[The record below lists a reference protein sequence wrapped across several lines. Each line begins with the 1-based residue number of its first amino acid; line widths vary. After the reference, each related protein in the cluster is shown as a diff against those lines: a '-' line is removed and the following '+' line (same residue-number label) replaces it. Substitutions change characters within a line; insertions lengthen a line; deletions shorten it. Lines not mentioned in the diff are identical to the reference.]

1 MRSILFLLLLVL
13 AFGCRKDTH
22 DLGEDYNK
30 FIGFWIEKDG
40 DASSSYEFMENS
52 KIRFQQG
59 LDRGYSSRIV
69 VFEKFGIEQETGW
82 ERYMVQLKSGIQ
94 FSLMISSTGDSLWT
108 GGTSV
113 DENSIQQQ
121 TKQYYIKD

>member
-1 MRSILFLLLLVL
+1 
-13 AFGCRKDTH
+13 
-22 DLGEDYNK
+22 
-30 FIGFWIEKDG
+30 
-40 DASSSYEFMENS
+40 MENS